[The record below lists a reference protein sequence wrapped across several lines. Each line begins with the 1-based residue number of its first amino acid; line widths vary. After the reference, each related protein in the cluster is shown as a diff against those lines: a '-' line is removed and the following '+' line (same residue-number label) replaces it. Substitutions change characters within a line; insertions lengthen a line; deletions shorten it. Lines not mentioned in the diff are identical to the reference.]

1 MKQKAVIFGITGQ
14 DGSYLAELLLEKN
27 YDVVGVTR
35 RVSTGNTGRISHIM
49 DCPYLRLVEGD
60 LTDYSSILRIIE
72 EYQPQEVY
80 NLAAMSHVGTSF
92 DQPLLSFDVTGKGCL
107 NILEV
112 LREHSPYTRFYQ
124 ASSSEMFG
132 DAFTEQGGDKFQ
144 DENTLFR
151 PQSPYAIAKL
161 AAHHA
166 TRLYR
171 NSYSLHASCGILFN
185 HESERRGGRFVT
197 KKITKWVAQFANWIE
212 SKERTVNDLH
222 TEDDEIFFNNQF
234 LDEVATPSFSKL
246 RLGNLDAQRD
256 WGHAEDYVRAM
267 WMLLQEDKPDD
278 YVIATG
284 KTHSVRDFLKA
295 AFNKIGI
302 ENYMDFVVQDP
313 RFMRPSEVPYLKG
326 SAYKAKVVLGWEPKV
341 DFEEL
346 VSRMVEYD
354 IQQAKEKEMI
364 G

>member
-1 MKQKAVIFGITGQ
+1 MKKKAVVFGITGQ
-14 DGSYLAELLLEKN
+14 DGSYLAELLLDKN

-35 RVSTGNTGRISHIM
+35 RVSTGNTGRIAHLM
-49 DCPYLRLVEGD
+49 DCPHLQLVEGD
-60 LTDYSSILRIIE
+60 LTDYSSILRVIE

-112 LREHSPYTRFYQ
+112 LREHSPHTRFYQ

-132 DAFTEQGGDKFQ
+132 DALTQRGGDKFQ

-171 NSYSLHASCGILFN
+171 QSYSLHASCGILFN

-197 KKITKWVAQFANWIE
+197 KKITKYIAQLYTHFKNGGLRE
-212 SKERTVNDLH
+212 SAPL
-222 TEDDEIFFNNQF
+222 
-234 LDEVATPSFSKL
+234 LY
-246 RLGNLDAQRD
+246 LGNLDAKRD

-267 WMLLQEDKPDD
+267 WLMLQEDNPDD

-284 KTHSVRDFLKA
+284 ETHSVRDFLESSFA
-295 AFNKIGI
+295 TIGI
-302 ENYMDFVVQDP
+302 EDYMTFVRQDS

-326 SAYKAKVVLGWEPKV
+326 NYSKAKVVLGWKPLV
-341 DFEEL
+341 SFDDL
-346 VSRMVEYD
+346 VSRMVDYD
-354 IQQAKEKEMI
+354 IKQVKEREI
-364 G
+364 VG

>member
-1 MKQKAVIFGITGQ
+1 MNKKAVIFGITGQ
-14 DGSYLAELLLEKN
+14 DGSYLTELLLGKG
-27 YDVVGVTR
+27 YSVIGVTR
-35 RVSTGNTGRISHIM
+35 RVSTGNTSRIAHLI
-49 DCPYLRLVEGD
+49 DCPHLHLVEGD

-72 EYQPQEVY
+72 EYEPQEVY

-132 DAFTEQGGDKFQ
+132 DAFTEQGGNKFQ

-197 KKITKWVAQFANWIE
+197 KKITKWVAKFANWIE
-212 SKERTVNDLH
+212 RCVRTTRDLRP
-222 TEDDEIFFNNQF
+222 EDDEIFFSNY
-234 LDEVATPSFSKL
+234 LYDEKASPRFPKL

-267 WMLLQEDKPDD
+267 WLILQEDNPDD

-284 KTHSVRDFLKA
+284 TTHSVREFLEA

-313 RFMRPSEVPYLKG
+313 KFMRPSEVPFLKG
-326 SAYKAKVVLGWEPKV
+326 SAYKAKVVLGWNPKV
-341 DFEEL
+341 GFEEL

-354 IQQAKEKEMI
+354 IQQAKEKETV
-364 G
+364 

>member
-1 MKQKAVIFGITGQ
+1 MNKKAVVFGITGQ
-14 DGSYLAELLLEKN
+14 DGSYLAELLLDKN

-35 RVSTGNTGRISHIM
+35 RVSTGNTGRIAHLM
-49 DCPYLRLVEGD
+49 DCPRLRLVEGD

-112 LREHSPYTRFYQ
+112 LREHSPHTRFYQ

-132 DAFTEQGGDKFQ
+132 DALTQRGGDKFQ

-171 NSYSLHASCGILFN
+171 QSYSLHASCGILFN

-197 KKITKWVAQFANWIE
+197 KKITKYIAQLYTHFKNGGLRE
-212 SKERTVNDLH
+212 SAPL
-222 TEDDEIFFNNQF
+222 
-234 LDEVATPSFSKL
+234 LY
-246 RLGNLDAQRD
+246 LGNLDAKRD

-267 WMLLQEDKPDD
+267 WLMLQEDNPDD

-284 KTHSVRDFLKA
+284 ETHSVRDFLESSFA
-295 AFNKIGI
+295 TIGI
-302 ENYMDFVVQDP
+302 EDYMTFVRQDS

-326 SAYKAKVVLGWEPKV
+326 NYSKAKVVLGWKPLV
-341 DFEEL
+341 SFDDL
-346 VSRMVEYD
+346 VSRMVDYD
-354 IQQAKEKEMI
+354 IKQVKEREI
-364 G
+364 VG

>member
-1 MKQKAVIFGITGQ
+1 MNKNALVFGITGQ
-14 DGSYLAELLLEKN
+14 DGSYLTELLLGKG
-27 YDVVGVTR
+27 YDVIGVTR
-35 RVSTGNTGRISHIM
+35 RVSTGNTGRIAHLM
-49 DCPYLRLVEGD
+49 DCPHLKLVEGD
-60 LTDYSSILRIIE
+60 LTDYSSILRTIE
-72 EYQPQEVY
+72 EYEPKEVY

-132 DAFTEQGGDKFQ
+132 DALTQRGGDKFQ

-171 NSYSLHASCGILFN
+171 NSYGLHASCGILFN

-197 KKITKWVAQFANWIE
+197 KKITKYIAKLHHYLEGGGDLE
-212 SKERTVNDLH
+212 SAPKLH
-222 TEDDEIFFNNQF
+222 
-234 LDEVATPSFSKL
+234 
-246 RLGNLDAQRD
+246 LGNLDAKRD

-267 WMLLQEDKPDD
+267 WMILQEDKPDD

-284 KTHSVRDFLKA
+284 TTHSVRDFLEA
-295 AFNKIGI
+295 AFSKIDI
-302 ENYMDFVVQDP
+302 EEYMDFVVKDP
-313 RFMRPSEVPYLKG
+313 KFMRPSEVPYLKG
-326 SAYKAKVVLGWEPKV
+326 DYSKAKIVLGWGPKV
-341 DFEEL
+341 GFEEL
-346 VSRMVEYD
+346 VSRMVSYD
-354 IQQAKEKEMI
+354 IQQFKEQEI
-364 G
+364 VG

>member
-1 MKQKAVIFGITGQ
+1 MKKNAVVFGITGQ
-14 DGSYLAELLLEKN
+14 DGSYLTELLLEKN
-27 YDVVGVTR
+27 YDVIGVTR
-35 RVSTGNTGRISHIM
+35 RVSTENTGRIAHLL
-49 DCPYLRLVEGD
+49 DCPHLNLVEGD
-60 LTDYSSILRIIE
+60 LTDYSSILRIIKE
-72 EYQPQEVY
+72 HEPEEVY

-92 DQPLLSFDVTGKGCL
+92 VQPLLSFDVTGKGCL

-132 DAFTEQGGDKFQ
+132 DAFTKEGGDKFQ
-144 DENTLFR
+144 DESTLLR

-171 NSYSLHASCGILFN
+171 NSYGLHASCGILFN

-197 KKITKWVAQFANWIE
+197 KKITRWVAQFANWIE
-212 SKERTVNDLH
+212 TKDRLVQDLRP
-222 TEDDEIFFNNQF
+222 EGDEVFFTDQF
-234 LDEVATPSFSKL
+234 LDEVTIPRFQKL

-267 WMLLQEDKPDD
+267 WLILQEDNPDD

-284 KTHSVRDFLKA
+284 KTYSVRQFLEA
-295 AFNKIGI
+295 AFSKIGI

-313 RFMRPSEVPYLKG
+313 KFMRPSEVPFLKG
-326 SAYKAKVVLGWEPKV
+326 SAYKARIVLGWKPKV
-341 DFEEL
+341 GFEEL
-346 VSRMVEYD
+346 VSRMVEHD
-354 IQQAKEKEMI
+354 IQQAKEKDTT

>member
-1 MKQKAVIFGITGQ
+1 MNKKAVVFGITGQ
-14 DGSYLAELLLEKN
+14 DGSYLAELLLNKN

-35 RVSTGNTGRISHIM
+35 RVSTGNTGRIAHLM
-49 DCPYLRLVEGD
+49 DCPHLRLVEGD

-112 LREHSPYTRFYQ
+112 LREHSPHTRFYQ

-132 DAFTEQGGDKFQ
+132 DALTQRGGDKFQ

-171 NSYSLHASCGILFN
+171 QSYSLHASCGILFN

-197 KKITKWVAQFANWIE
+197 KKITKYIAQLHMHFENGGLRE
-212 SKERTVNDLH
+212 SAPL
-222 TEDDEIFFNNQF
+222 
-234 LDEVATPSFSKL
+234 LY
-246 RLGNLDAQRD
+246 LGNLDAKRD

-267 WMLLQEDKPDD
+267 WLMLQEDKPDD

-284 KTHSVRDFLKA
+284 ETHSVRDFLESSFA
-295 AFNKIGI
+295 TIGI
-302 ENYMDFVVQDP
+302 EDYMTFVRQDP

-326 SAYKAKVVLGWEPKV
+326 NYSKAKVVLGWRPLV
-341 DFEEL
+341 SFDDL
-346 VSRMVEYD
+346 VSRMVDYD
-354 IQQAKEKEMI
+354 IKQIKERETV

>member
-1 MKQKAVIFGITGQ
+1 MNKNAIVFGITGQ
-14 DGSYLAELLLEKN
+14 DGSYLAELLLGKN
-27 YDVVGVTR
+27 YNVIGVTR
-35 RVSTGNTGRISHIM
+35 RVSTGNTGRIAHLM
-49 DCPYLRLVEGD
+49 DCPHLRLVEGD

-72 EYQPQEVY
+72 EYEPKEVY

-112 LREHSPYTRFYQ
+112 LREHSSYARFYQ

-132 DAFTEQGGDKFQ
+132 DALTQIGGDKYQ
-144 DENTLFR
+144 DEKTLFR

-171 NSYSLHASCGILFN
+171 QSYGLHASCGILFN

-197 KKITKWVAQFANWIE
+197 KKITKYIAKLHHYLEEDGDIE
-212 SKERTVNDLH
+212 SAPKLH
-222 TEDDEIFFNNQF
+222 
-234 LDEVATPSFSKL
+234 
-246 RLGNLDAQRD
+246 LGNLDAKRD

-267 WMLLQEDKPDD
+267 WLMLQEDVPDD

-284 KTHSVRDFLKA
+284 TTHSVRDFLKA

-302 ENYMDFVVQDP
+302 EEYMDFVVQDP
-313 RFMRPSEVPYLKG
+313 KFMRPSEVPYLKG
-326 SAYKAKVVLGWEPKV
+326 NYSKARVVLGWDPKV
-341 DFEEL
+341 DFDQL

-354 IQQAKEKEMI
+354 IQQVKEQETA

>member
-1 MKQKAVIFGITGQ
+1 MKKKAVVFGITGQ
-14 DGSYLAELLLEKN
+14 DGSYLAELLLDKN

-35 RVSTGNTGRISHIM
+35 RVSTGNTGRIAHLM
-49 DCPYLRLVEGD
+49 DCPHLRLVEGD

-132 DAFTEQGGDKFQ
+132 DALTQRGGDTFQ

-171 NSYSLHASCGILFN
+171 QSYSLHASCGILFN

-197 KKITKWVAQFANWIE
+197 KKITKYIAQLHMHFENGGDRE
-212 SKERTVNDLH
+212 SAPLVY
-222 TEDDEIFFNNQF
+222 
-234 LDEVATPSFSKL
+234 
-246 RLGNLDAQRD
+246 LGNLDAKRD

-267 WMLLQEDKPDD
+267 WLMLQEDTPDD

-284 KTHSVRDFLKA
+284 ETHSVRDFLEA
-295 AFNKIGI
+295 SFATIGI
-302 ENYMDFVVQDP
+302 EDYMTFVRQDP

-326 SAYKAKVVLGWEPKV
+326 NYSKAKVVLGWKPQV
-341 DFEEL
+341 SFDDL
-346 VSRMVEYD
+346 VSRMVDYD
-354 IQQAKEKEMI
+354 IKQIKERETI

>member
-1 MKQKAVIFGITGQ
+1 MNKKAVVFGITGQ
-14 DGSYLAELLLEKN
+14 DGSYLAELLLNKN

-35 RVSTGNTGRISHIM
+35 RVSTGNTGRIAHLM
-49 DCPYLRLVEGD
+49 DCPHLRLVEGD

-112 LREHSPYTRFYQ
+112 LREHSPHTRFYQ

-132 DAFTEQGGDKFQ
+132 DALTQRGGDKFQ

-171 NSYSLHASCGILFN
+171 QSYSLHASCGILFN

-197 KKITKWVAQFANWIE
+197 KKITKYIAQLHMHFENGGDTE
-212 SKERTVNDLH
+212 SAPL
-222 TEDDEIFFNNQF
+222 
-234 LDEVATPSFSKL
+234 LY
-246 RLGNLDAQRD
+246 LGNLDAKRD

-267 WMLLQEDKPDD
+267 WLMLQEDKPDD

-284 KTHSVRDFLKA
+284 ETHSVRDFLEASFA
-295 AFNKIGI
+295 AIGI
-302 ENYMDFVVQDP
+302 EDYMTFVRQDP

-326 SAYKAKVVLGWEPKV
+326 NYSKAKVVLGWKPQV
-341 DFEEL
+341 SFSDL
-346 VSRMVEYD
+346 VSRMVDYD
-354 IQQAKEKEMI
+354 IKQIKEREMI

>member
-1 MKQKAVIFGITGQ
+1 MKKNAVVFGITGQ
-14 DGSYLAELLLEKN
+14 DGSYLTELLLEKN
-27 YDVVGVTR
+27 YDVIGVTR
-35 RVSTGNTGRISHIM
+35 RVSTGNTGRIVHLM
-49 DCPYLRLVEGD
+49 DCPHLHLVEGD

-72 EYQPQEVY
+72 EYEPMEVY

-132 DAFTEQGGDKFQ
+132 DAFTEQGGNKFQ

-197 KKITKWVAQFANWIE
+197 KKITKYVAQLYNHIQSGKDPKSHPE
-212 SKERTVNDLH
+212 
-222 TEDDEIFFNNQF
+222 
-234 LDEVATPSFSKL
+234 L

-267 WMLLQEDKPDD
+267 WLILQEDNPDD

-284 KTHSVRDFLKA
+284 TTHSVREFLEA

-313 RFMRPSEVPYLKG
+313 KFMRPSEVPFLKG
-326 SAYKAKVVLGWEPKV
+326 SAYKAKVVLGWRPKV

-354 IQQAKEKEMI
+354 IQQANTKETV